1 MRQLVQTFIVLIL
14 WALSNPV
21 AEAAKKSP
29 SRIAFMKPVRIIS
42 SQPAAGIGSGSNWS
56 ALASYKLACGESFRG
71 VLIREQPP
79 NTQKAGIEAATGTT
93 AKIKGLTV
101 EVAVVVDR
109 SEAFCSSLPTE
120 ISFALPI
127 RPGARVRPI
136 KLREPKRVVLEEAM
150 DVGIREHA
158 VVLGWQS
165 SCQTLAGVILK
176 PLIENKIP
184 KMEISLARLPKDDA
198 TPSSQAHCVREIR
211 HTTISGV
218 HLPVGSLTV
227 AERPGKIETSYFTRL
242 VSPRAVVRSTS
253 GHLMVNWERNCRE
266 RYVGLLFIG
275 PQGRDVAVVTAVMP
289 SVACSGRKSIDEQSV
304 LPGLMASKYHR
315 LKPAAQTTLLAIGK
329 KFDFNYAILAANS
342 IDLVREGQGDQ
353 LTVSAQGLH
362 CSEALG
368 LLAGNDAY
376 GNVAVGVMVGT
387 PQSVCAINQIKYMR
401 ELRAPLVAPS
411 RGAIPRVFGLRVFG
425 TVLN

>member
-1 MRQLVQTFIVLIL
+1 MRQLVQTLMLLIL
-14 WALSNPV
+14 WLLPNPV
-21 AEAAKKSP
+21 AEAARKSP
-29 SRIAFMKPVRIIS
+29 SRIAFMKPVRILS

-56 ALASYKLACGESFRG
+56 VLASYNLACGESFRG
-71 VLIREQPP
+71 VLIRERGP
-79 NTQKAGIEAATGTT
+79 NTQQAWVEAATGTT
-93 AKIKGLTV
+93 AKIKGVTV
-101 EVAVVVDR
+101 EAAVVVDR

-150 DVGIREHA
+150 DVGIREHS

-184 KMEISLARLPKDDA
+184 KIEISLARLPKDDA
-198 TPSSQAHCVREIR
+198 PHSSPAQCAREIR

-218 HLPVGSLTV
+218 HLPIGSLTV

-242 VSPRAVVRSTS
+242 VSPRAVVRSAS
-253 GHLMVNWERNCRE
+253 GHLMVTWQRNCRE

-289 SVACSGRKSIDEQSV
+289 SVACSGKKNIDEQYI
-304 LPGLMASKYHR
+304 LPGLMASKHHR
-315 LKPAAQTTLLAIGK
+315 LEPAAQTTLLAIGK
-329 KFDFNYAILAANS
+329 KFDFNYGILSANS

-353 LTVSAQGLH
+353 LTVTAQGLH
-362 CSEALG
+362 CSDALG

-376 GNVAVGVMVGT
+376 GNVAVGVLVGT
-387 PQSVCAINQIKYMR
+387 PQSVCAINQSKHVR